1 MNAIDVIAEAVRST
15 GYRDEAIIRDYAF
28 ADVLDPNDITREVVL
43 AAFTQTPPSYR
54 SAAIAAVPATGDAT
68 PELVRAHRALGAPL
82 LFVIEPDQLSLW
94 QVRGDSPR
102 CVHEELSV
110 HDIPALF
117 ERYRA
122 SWKPDAIHRAKS
134 IGAVD
139 QAYQLDFVDF
149 GLLTAVEGEIQSKL
163 DRLLA
168 ETLSAASSAQSDTPL
183 DTRLLFRVVFRL
195 LAAKVLQDRRHSYA
209 DLWNADDLT
218 TILF

>member
-28 ADVLDPNDITREVVL
+28 ADVLDPNDTTREVVL

-122 SWKPDAIHRAKS
+122 SWQPDAIHRAKS

-149 GLLTAVEGEIQSKL
+149 GLLTAVEGEIHPKL